1 MTQQGKWPKIL
12 DSAIVITGCAMAF
25 YHLVSTQYLFQSTIE
40 HQVFHLGFALT
51 LVFMTTLRTLKRRKL
66 WPLVAI
72 FLLASLVVATYMKA
86 LYPHLETH
94 VGVPNTMDMVIGVIL
109 IIVVLEATREAW
121 GPILP
126 IIATIFALYFFF
138 GHLLPEA
145 TGLSWGGM
153 PLGTIISVLGI
164 GFTGTFG
171 VFLGVSANF
180 IILFVVF
187 GGLMSVMG
195 IPGLILEIGKA
206 AGRVL
211 TGGPAHT
218 AVVGSSLIG
227 TVTGASVANV
237 ALTGVFTIPLMKK
250 VGYSPETAGAI
261 EATASS
267 GGQLMP
273 PVMGSSVFVMS
284 TMLGIPYVA
293 LMICGIIPALLY
305 YYSVGLGVQVIALK
319 DKIIAPKEAVNT
331 KLILER
337 APVFLIPVAV
347 IIVLLLQRVSP
358 MYAAFYAIV
367 AALVLCFIRKGTRP
381 TLSSLVRGFAGGAV
395 TGAKIAVVLSCVGII
410 SQTLYTTGLGP
421 RFMHLVEA
429 AAGGNLILA
438 LLMTMVLSIILGC
451 GVPTVG
457 AYILVALIVVP
468 VLTRM
473 GVPLIP
479 AHFFVFYYAII
490 ASLTPPIALAAL
502 AGAAIAGGNY
512 WKTSVNS
519 FILAIAGFILPYF
532 FIFNPVFL
540 LQGGEALSGVLS
552 IIAAV
557 IAMSALIAVIY
568 NYFLAPIS
576 RLERAVYALCAVS
589 SFLYVFTGSYILLAL
604 GILLFLG
611 LMMLQWRKVR
621 AQRRT
626 KAGLPM

>member
-1 MTQQGKWPKIL
+1 
-12 DSAIVITGCAMAF
+12 MAF

-40 HQVFHLGFALT
+40 HQVFHLGFALA
-51 LVFMTTLRTLKRRKL
+51 LVFMTSLRTLKRRKL

-72 FLLASLVVATYMKA
+72 LLLASLVVAAYMKA

-145 TGLSWGGM
+145 TGLSWGGL
-153 PLGTIISVLGI
+153 PLGAIISCLGI

-171 VFLGVSANF
+171 IFLGVSANF

-195 IPGLILEIGKA
+195 VPGLILEIGKI

-250 VGYSPETAGAI
+250 TGYSPEMAGAI

-284 TMLGIPYVA
+284 AMLGIPYVA

-305 YYSVGLGVQVIALK
+305 YYAVGLGVQVIAVK
-319 DKIIAPKEAVNT
+319 GKIIVPREAINY

-337 APVFLIPVAV
+337 APVFLIPLAV

-367 AALVLCFIRKGTRP
+367 AALALCFIRKGTRP
-381 TLSSLVRGFAGGAV
+381 TLSSLIRGFAGGAV

-429 AAGGNLILA
+429 AAGGHLILA

-457 AYILVALIVVP
+457 AYILVGLVVCP
-468 VLTRM
+468 VLVRM

-479 AHFFVFYYAII
+479 AHFFAFYFAII

-519 FILAIAGFILPYF
+519 FMLAIAGFILPYF

-540 LQGGEALSGVLS
+540 LQGGGALSGVLS

-557 IAMSALIAVIY
+557 IAMSALVAVIY
-568 NYFLAPIS
+568 NHFLAPIS

-589 SFLYVFTGSYILLAL
+589 SFLYVFTGSYILFAL
-604 GILLFLG
+604 GILLFLR

-621 AQRRT
+621 A
-626 KAGLPM
+626 